1 MDYPA
6 LKAAI
11 LAQTDPGFVAARTAG
26 ATGAMA
32 DWINGE
38 TALDIWKPRVTI
50 TELLSA
56 VVWPD
61 FIALSIAQQQAWFA
75 ITQGGAEGV
84 DATESRMR
92 DGFVA
97 IFGAASAT
105 VANLVAIAQRKAT
118 RYESMYTTDGVCS
131 EFGVRVSND
140 DVVRALRS

>member
-11 LAQTDPGFVAARTAG
+11 LAQTDPGFVADRTAG
-26 ATGAMA
+26 NTGAMA
-32 DWINGE
+32 DWINGD
-38 TALDIWKPRVTI
+38 TNVDVWKPRVTI

-56 VVWPD
+56 VVWSN
-61 FIALSIAQQQAWFA
+61 FIALSIAKQQAWFA
-75 ITQGGAEGV
+75 ITQGGTEGV
-84 DATESRMR
+84 DATVQRMR

-118 RYESMYTTDGVCS
+118 RYESMHTTDGVCS
-131 EFGVRVSND
+131 EFGIHVSND